1 MSSADPLADTSPVD
15 TAEPSLL
22 HRVTVLLHTIRAV
35 FGGLCTLAAMEVRLA
50 GLSVIAILVLGVAT
64 GVLLT
69 ATWLLLMAVL
79 AMWLVQMGLG
89 WGLALLCIVPI
100 NLLAGAGLIMFI
112 CRFSRNLVFSAT
124 RRQVSAL
131 AREKIYAKNKATET
145 SDS

>member
-1 MSSADPLADTSPVD
+1 MSSVEPPADSSPVD
-15 TAEPSLL
+15 AAEPSLL
-22 HRVTVLLHTIRAV
+22 HRATGLLHAIRAV
-35 FGGLCTLAAMEVRLA
+35 FGGLCTLAAMEARLA
-50 GLSVIAILVLGVAT
+50 GLSVIAILGLGVAT
-64 GVLLT
+64 GILFA

-112 CRFSRNLVFSAT
+112 CGLSRNLLFSAT

-131 AREKIYAKNKATET
+131 AREKIYAKNKATEA